1 MSEVI
6 NNMKTRRS
14 IRKYK
19 PDMIPEDVLN
29 RIIEAGTYAATGMGK
44 QSPIIIAVTNKEI
57 RDKFS
62 KMNAEI
68 MGVDSDPFY
77 GAPVVLIVLADK
89 ARPTYV
95 YDGSLVMGNLMLAAH
110 AEGIGSCWIQGR
122 NREAADGSSSEEY
135 LRELLHFPQRLRLE
149 ASLSLGMPAATPA
162 PHSLEEL
169 KTEKVHEEAMDAH
182 LLVNVR
188 YTLKPGTREEFLK
201 KFEEIEAAPCSR
213 KEPGNLRYDYFCP
226 EDDADAMCLIEE
238 WTDTEAQKI
247 HGATPHYQKLAA
259 LKKEYVL
266 HMDLVK
272 TYIDSIPPAVTS
284 E

>member
-1 MSEVI
+1 MNTMSAEQTWVSYENARVNLELSWRFYQMSEVI

-19 PDMIPEDVLN
+19 PDMIPDDVLN
-29 RIIEAGTYAATGMGK
+29 RIIEVGTYAATGMGK

-110 AEGIGSCWIQGR
+110 AEGIGSCWIHR
-122 NREAADGSSSEEY
+122 AKEEFESAEGKAF
-135 LRELLHFPQRLRLE
+135 LK
-149 ASLSLGMPAATPA
+149 SLGIEGEYEGIGHCVLGYTDGEEPKAMP
-162 PHSLEEL
+162 
-169 KTEKVHEEAMDAH
+169 
-182 LLVNVR
+182 
-188 YTLKPGTREEFLK
+188 
-201 KFEEIEAAPCSR
+201 R
-213 KEPGNLRYDYFCP
+213 KEN
-226 EDDADAMCLIEE
+226 
-238 WTDTEAQKI
+238 
-247 HGATPHYQKLAA
+247 
-259 LKKEYVL
+259 YVYC
-266 HMDLVK
+266 VK
-272 TYIDSIPPAVTS
+272 
-284 E
+284 

>member
-1 MSEVI
+1 MNTMSAEQTRVSYENARVNLELSWRFYQMSEVI

-29 RIIEAGTYAATGMGK
+29 RIIEVGTYAATGMGK

-110 AEGIGSCWIQGR
+110 AEGIGSCWIHR
-122 NREAADGSSSEEY
+122 AKEEFESAEGKAF
-135 LRELLHFPQRLRLE
+135 LK
-149 ASLSLGMPAATPA
+149 SLGIEGDYEGIGHCVLGYTDGEEPKAMP
-162 PHSLEEL
+162 
-169 KTEKVHEEAMDAH
+169 
-182 LLVNVR
+182 
-188 YTLKPGTREEFLK
+188 
-201 KFEEIEAAPCSR
+201 R
-213 KEPGNLRYDYFCP
+213 KEN
-226 EDDADAMCLIEE
+226 
-238 WTDTEAQKI
+238 
-247 HGATPHYQKLAA
+247 
-259 LKKEYVL
+259 YVYC
-266 HMDLVK
+266 VK
-272 TYIDSIPPAVTS
+272 
-284 E
+284 